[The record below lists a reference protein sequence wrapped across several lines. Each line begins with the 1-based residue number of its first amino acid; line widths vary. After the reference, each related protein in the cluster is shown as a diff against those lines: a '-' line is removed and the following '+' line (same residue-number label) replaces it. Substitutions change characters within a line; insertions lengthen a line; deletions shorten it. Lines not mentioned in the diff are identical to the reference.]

1 MVKNK
6 LIPVLASVILATS
19 HISVGAQAIK
29 SMEFRGQDIND
40 ILMALAQAGGVSI
53 VPDETVNGTASYYF
67 ADTDFTTAFQSF
79 LAAFKL
85 YARKDGSV
93 WYVSR
98 VGALWD
104 PARGLLTL
112 DAEDVDVQLVIQAAS
127 RAMGR
132 TILYDALPRETITI
146 HASALPPERVV
157 EILGKR
163 FSGYTV
169 EYAEDHFYIKRMPLA
184 DARAGGTASKGDIL
198 SRSPEG
204 LWSIDRD
211 SARLIDILE
220 ELFRREG
227 KEFSLL
233 MRADATLE
241 RLRWKSRPFEDFL
254 RLVLEQ
260 ANADYAVKD
269 DVWYFF
275 EIQRKDVL
283 KKLKETEIVRLRF
296 LSVQDLSGLL
306 PADLS
311 SGGFFRV
318 DKASNSVILSGSAE
332 ETGPIKEFIA
342 SVDLPGEGLTYY
354 LFQPAFI
361 KAKEAV
367 AMLPAWLAASGPVL
381 VPDGTAFLLRLSP
394 EQKRAADAFI
404 ASVDA
409 PREATPVRLRY
420 IRTEDLLKTLPPSVA
435 KEDLVDSGDPSTVFF
450 VGRPER
456 LDLFRRE
463 LEVLDRPKPQ
473 IRYDIL
479 VVQYQRNDSLTW
491 QKSLDARPS
500 DEGDSYAIVGALSKL
515 VSLNFDVVAE
525 FGYLFAAK
533 LSLELGNAEGR
544 IFADTTL
551 TGLSGHEVKFQNT
564 STFRYRD
571 TEIDPD
577 TGTPKS
583 TGVTRELTSGLIIG
597 VNGWVSGDGMVTMDI
612 QATISKRGADTS
624 TSGANP
630 PPTSERVVSSHLRTA
645 SGDPIILSGLIQ
657 RERTE
662 TVKKIPILGDI
673 PWIGSIFRDVVES
686 EEETELVIYIIP
698 RIMTPS
704 STEPGG
710 AGLRMERL
718 WRELFTEQI
727 P

>member
-1 MVKNK
+1 MLFTFAAF
-6 LIPVLASVILATS
+6 LIPA
-19 HISVGAQAIK
+19 GAQAIK
-29 SMEFRGQDIND
+29 SMEFRGQEIND

-53 VPDETVNGTASYYF
+53 VPDETVRGTASYYF
-67 ADTDFTTAFQSF
+67 AETDFTTAFQAF

-85 YARKDGSV
+85 FARKEGTV

-98 VGALWD
+98 IGAIWD
-104 PARGLLTL
+104 SARGVLTL
-112 DAEDVDVQLVIQAAS
+112 DAEDVDIQLVIQAAS
-127 RAMGR
+127 RAMGK

-163 FSGYTV
+163 FAGYTV
-169 EYAEDHFYIKRMPLA
+169 ESAVDHFYIRRLPTS
-184 DARAGGTASKGDIL
+184 DSRAGGTASKGDIL
-198 SRSPEG
+198 IRSPEG
-204 LWSIDRD
+204 FWSIDRD

-233 MRADATLE
+233 MRADSTLE
-241 RLRWKSRPFEDFL
+241 RLRWKLKSFDEFL
-254 RLVLEQ
+254 RLLMEQ

-269 DVWYFF
+269 GVWYFF

-283 KKLKETEIVRLRF
+283 KKLKITEIIELRF
-296 LSVQDLSGLL
+296 LSVQDLAGLL

-311 SGGFFRV
+311 SGGYFRV
-318 DKASNSVILSGSAE
+318 DKASNSVILSGSSE
-332 ETGPIKEFIA
+332 EIKPVKDFIA
-342 SVDLPGEGLTYY
+342 SIDKPDDGQTFYR
-354 LFQPAFI
+354 FQPAFI
-361 KAKEAV
+361 KAKDAI
-367 AMLPAWLAASGPVL
+367 ALLPPWLAAAGPVL
-381 VPDGTAFLLRLSP
+381 LPDGSAFMVKLST
-394 EQKRAADAFI
+394 EQKTVADAFLSAI
-404 ASVDA
+404 DTV
-409 PREATPVRLRY
+409 REVTPIRFRY
-420 IRTEDLLKTLPPSVA
+420 IRTEDLLKTLPPSVS
-435 KEDLVDSGDPSTVFF
+435 KEDLVDSGDPTTVFF
-450 VGRPER
+450 IGKPER
-456 LDLFRRE
+456 LAVFRRE

-491 QKSLDARPS
+491 QKSFDARPAES
-500 DEGDSYAIVGALSKL
+500 EDSFAIVGALSKL
-515 VSLNFDVVAE
+515 LSLNFDVVAE
-525 FGYLFAAK
+525 FGYLFAAN

-577 TGTPKS
+577 TGKPKS

-597 VNGWVSGDGMVTMDI
+597 INGWVSGDGMVTMDI

-630 PPTSERVVSSHLRTA
+630 PPTSERVVSSRLRTA
-645 SGDPIILSGLIQ
+645 SGEPIVLSGLIQ

-673 PWIGSIFRDVVES
+673 PGIGSIFRDIVES
-686 EEETELVIYIIP
+686 EEETELVVYIIP
-698 RIMTPS
+698 RIVTPS

-710 AGLRMERL
+710 AGLRMERI
-718 WRELFTEQI
+718 WRELGVGFANE
-727 P
+727 